1 MPSERSDVLFFHG
14 FLSRNIFEIVMI
26 QYDTNIRVC
35 YGDTDKGGVV
45 YYVTYARYYEVSRT
59 ELLRHY
65 GLTYREIEEKGLVWP
80 VRSLHITYLKPAF
93 YDELLK
99 VRSIIEEMP
108 TVRFKIK
115 TEIYNS
121 REELINHGEV
131 VLASTD
137 PRTGKVVKTPSWL
150 LDNLKTIIGE

>member
-1 MPSERSDVLFFHG
+1 
-14 FLSRNIFEIVMI
+14 MI
-26 QYDTNIRVC
+26 QHDTNIRVC

-45 YYVTYARYYEVSRT
+45 YYGTYARYYEVSRT

-65 GLTYREIEEKGLVWP
+65 GMTYREIEESGVVWP
-80 VRSLHITYLKPAF
+80 VRSLQITYLKPAF

-99 VRSIIEEMP
+99 VRSIIEEIP

-121 REELINHGEV
+121 RDELINYGEV

-137 PRTGKVVKTPSWL
+137 PRTGRVMKTPSWL
-150 LDNLKTIIGE
+150 LDKLRNIIIKGEKN

>member
-1 MPSERSDVLFFHG
+1 MAIL
-14 FLSRNIFEIVMI
+14 

-45 YYVTYARYYEVSRT
+45 YHGTYPRYYEVSRT
-59 ELLRHY
+59 ELLRQY
-65 GLTYREIEEKGLVWP
+65 GITYREIEERGLVLP

-93 YDELLK
+93 YDELLR
-99 VRSIIEEMP
+99 VRSIIEELP

-121 REELINHGEV
+121 RNELINQGEV
-131 VLASTD
+131 VLVSTN
-137 PRTGKVVKTPSWL
+137 PRTGRAVKPPSWF
-150 LDNLKTIIGE
+150 LDKLATIIGE

>member
-1 MPSERSDVLFFHG
+1 M
-14 FLSRNIFEIVMI
+14 IVI

-45 YYVTYARYYEVSRT
+45 YYGTYPRYYEVSRT

-65 GLTYREIEEKGLVWP
+65 GITYREIEEKGLVWP

-93 YDELLK
+93 YDELLR
-99 VRSIIEEMP
+99 VRSIIEELP

-121 REELINHGEV
+121 RNELINQGEV
-131 VLASTD
+131 VLASTN
-137 PRTGKVVKTPSWL
+137 PRTGRVMKTPTWL
-150 LDNLKTIIGE
+150 LDKLAAIIGE